1 MAAGRL
7 VQMQIRHARRIIKF
21 HFAPLTILG
30 KRVISVQRWY
40 RRTSVRSLVILIFFL
55 VVILHLFLRSSES
68 LHTLQAAAALA
79 ILYVLW
85 PFLRGT
91 YLIHQKRSMS
101 LQANYGI
108 VDNLRFGEL
117 WVLRA
122 VELADLGFKFVA
134 CLERSPDHPV
144 WSKNSNELK

>member
-1 MAAGRL
+1 
-7 VQMQIRHARRIIKF
+7 
-21 HFAPLTILG
+21 
-30 KRVISVQRWY
+30 
-40 RRTSVRSLVILIFFL
+40 
-55 VVILHLFLRSSES
+55 
-68 LHTLQAAAALA
+68 
-79 ILYVLW
+79 
-85 PFLRGT
+85 
-91 YLIHQKRSMS
+91 MS

-117 WVLRA
+117 WVHRA